1 MQGFFV
7 FSFLFCFVL
16 FCFVFFGGGGT
27 VEPES
32 NSNLIPT

>member
-7 FSFLFCFVL
+7 FSFLFCFV
-16 FCFVFFGGGGT
+16 FFLGGGR

>member
-7 FSFLFCFVL
+7 LFCF
-16 FCFVFFGGGGT
+16 FFLGGGGER

>member
-7 FSFLFCFVL
+7 FSFLFL
-16 FCFVFFGGGGT
+16 FFLGGGR